1 MYLDSICRGRN
12 GRPSWTWEQPS
23 SADRRAQFESL
34 NSKPAVLRTWTAGD
48 GCPYVNCEF
57 RPISAAA
64 LDWLAVESP
73 ANPSLRGSAV
83 GLFLF
88 DVCEEMRLDELRS
101 ILGARRLGE
110 GLKHAA
116 AEQLFFERPPV
127 VEDAQLPG
135 HADAQVR
142 IKYYDYGVV
151 SVLFEFPFAGEW
163 QDLIA
168 LSCRWI
174 SETELQTRAETIAK
188 EKVERTRSALIKPYE
203 KWLSEDYFI
212 FFMREI
218 SGTPPATQLLSSCG
232 QQIAQVVRGENAAL
246 SDGERS
252 EVLQSAM
259 SYYPN
264 DVAVLGWNAAFVY
277 DSLSGSE
284 TTMQLL
290 EYANSQLLEFRYYD
304 NLLTQELAVV
314 SDSLGKKSTLFGR
327 WRLPG
332 EASRLQTVLLD
343 VTELTERADNAFKF
357 LSDMFSA
364 RLYRLAASKIGVP
377 DYKSLTQEKLRTAED
392 LYRFLIDQ
400 FHQSRTFILE
410 SVVVLILL
418 IELVYVFHGKM

>member
-1 MYLDSICRGRN
+1 M
-12 GRPSWTWEQPS
+12 
-23 SADRRAQFESL
+23 
-34 NSKPAVLRTWTAGD
+34 
-48 GCPYVNCEF
+48 
-57 RPISAAA
+57 
-64 LDWLAVESP
+64 ESP

-127 VEDAQLPG
+127 VEDAQLGG
-135 HADAQVR
+135 HPDSQVR

-163 QDLIA
+163 PDLIA

-174 SETELQTRAETIAK
+174 SETDLQTRAEAIIK
-188 EKVERTRSALIKPYE
+188 EKFQRMRPALIKPYE
-203 KWLSEDYFI
+203 TWLSEDYFI

-218 SGTPPATQLLSSCG
+218 SGNPSAAQLLTSCG
-232 QQIAQVVRGENAAL
+232 QQIAQVVRGENSIL

-304 NLLTQELAVV
+304 NLLTRELAGVY
-314 SDSLGKKSTLFGR
+314 DSLEKKSLFGR
-327 WRLPG
+327 WRLPQ

-343 VTELTERADNAFKF
+343 VTELTERADNAIKF

-364 RLYRLAASKIGVP
+364 RLYRLAANKIGVH
-377 DYKSLTQEKLRTAED
+377 DYKSLAKEKLRTAED

-400 FHQSRTFILE
+400 FHQSRTFVLE
-410 SVVVLILL
+410 SIVVLILL